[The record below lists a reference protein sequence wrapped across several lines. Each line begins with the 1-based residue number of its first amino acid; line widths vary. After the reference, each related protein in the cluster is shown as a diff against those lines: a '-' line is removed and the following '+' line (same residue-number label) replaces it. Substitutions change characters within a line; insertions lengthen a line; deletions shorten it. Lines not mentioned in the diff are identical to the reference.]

1 MNFKEFYLIKL
12 INYISDVKDNY
23 LQSSIEYLKGV
34 GPNRAALLKSELN
47 IRTIYDLICFFPF
60 RYVDK
65 TKFYKISELKNTKS
79 YVQIIGRF
87 TEFKYSSSSRKSR
100 LIGNFSD
107 NINSIEIVWF
117 KGQKWIEKSIQI
129 NKQYV
134 IYGKINNYNNR
145 FTIAHPE
152 IEIFDNRNKKN
163 QGNLIPLYSSSENLT
178 KRGINNKLFREL
190 ISNIFKELKNNL
202 KENLNRQINEKYDL
216 ITRYQ
221 ALYNIHFPKN
231 LIILSKAQFR
241 LKYEEFFFLQ
251 LQFFYKNQEK
261 KNNFKGFLFN
271 KVGDFFN
278 KFYHKN
284 LNFELTNA
292 QKRVLKEIRND
303 FASESQMNRLLQGD
317 VGSGKT
323 IVALLSSLLAIDNGF
338 QACIVAPTEILAQ
351 QHFNNFF
358 ESIGNLDLKVDILTG
373 STKKSERDILL
384 DDLKYGKINILVG
397 THAVFEDR
405 VIFKNLGLAIIDEQH
420 RFGVKQRSKLWKKN
434 ITPPHILVM
443 TATPIPRTLAM
454 SVYGDLDISIID
466 ELPPGRNPVKTVNR
480 TDNNR
485 LKVFRFIKE
494 QIKKGRQIYIVY
506 PLIEESKKMDYKDL
520 MDGFESISREFPIN
534 EYQIGILHGRMKT
547 KEKDF
552 EMKRF
557 KENKTQIMVSTTVI
571 EVGVNIPN
579 ASVMIIESAE
589 RFGLSQLHQLRG
601 RVGRGSE
608 TSYCILMTKTQISDD
623 AKKRID
629 IMTKTNDGF
638 KIAEVDM
645 ELRGPGNLLGTQQ
658 SGLLNFKIADIIND
672 KEILKHSRND
682 AKLII
687 KNDPELKNLENKEIK
702 KEFNRIN
709 ESSIVWKF
717 IS

>member
-1 MNFKEFYLIKL
+1 MK
-12 INYISDVKDNY
+12 VNY

-47 IRTIYDLICFFPF
+47 IHTIYDLLNFFPF

-65 TKFYKISELKNTKS
+65 TKFYKICELKNTKS

-87 TEFKYSSSSRKSR
+87 TELKYGSSSRNSR
-100 LIGNFSD
+100 LIGNFTD
-107 NINSIEIVWF
+107 NVDCIEIVWF

-145 FTIAHPE
+145 FSIAHPE
-152 IEIFDNRNKKN
+152 IEIFDNKNKKN
-163 QGNLIPLYSSSENLT
+163 QGNLIPVYSSSENLS
-178 KRGINNKLFREL
+178 KRGVNNKLFREL
-190 ISNIFKELKNNL
+190 ILNIFKEFKNNL
-202 KENLNRQINEKYDL
+202 KENLNRHINEKYEL

-261 KNNFKGFLFN
+261 KNKFKGFLFN
-271 KVGDFFN
+271 KVGGFFN
-278 KFYHKN
+278 KFYHEN

-292 QKRVLKEIRND
+292 QKKVLKEIRND
-303 FASESQMNRLLQGD
+303 FASEVQMNRLLQGD

-351 QHFNNFF
+351 QHFNNIF
-358 ESIGNLDLKVDILTG
+358 ESLRNLDLKVKILTG
-373 STKKSERDILL
+373 STKNKDRNILL
-384 DDLKYGKINILVG
+384 QELKHGKINILVG

-405 VIFKNLGLAIIDEQH
+405 VNFKNLGLAIIDEQH

-466 ELPPGRNPVKTVNR
+466 ELPPGRNPVKTVKR
-480 TDNNR
+480 TDANR
-485 LKVFRFIKE
+485 LKVFKFIKE
-494 QIKKGRQIYIVY
+494 QIKEGRQIYIVY

-520 MDGFESISREFPIN
+520 MDGFESISREFPIKK
-534 EYQIGILHGRMKT
+534 YQIGILHGRMKT

-579 ASVMIIESAE
+579 ATVMIIESAE

-608 TSYCILMTKTQISDD
+608 TSYCILMTKNQISND

-709 ESSIVWKF
+709 ETSIVWKF